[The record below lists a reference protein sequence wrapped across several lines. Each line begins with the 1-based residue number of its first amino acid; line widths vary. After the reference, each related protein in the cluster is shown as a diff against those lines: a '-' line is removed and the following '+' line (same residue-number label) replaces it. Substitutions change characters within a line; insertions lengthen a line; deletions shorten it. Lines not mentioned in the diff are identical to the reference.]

1 MRITMVGTGYV
12 GLVTGTCFANLGNEV
27 TCLDVDPKKIEKLK
41 SGISPIYEPG
51 LDEMIARNHK
61 AGRLQFTT
69 DKAPAFQSAEMIFI
83 CVGTPSDE
91 QGHADLKYVLAAAA
105 DIGKAIAMGPGETG
119 GDPEE
124 RRAKVIVVKSTVPVG
139 TNAKVRDEIRKH
151 TDKPFRM
158 ASNPEFLKEG
168 AAINDFMKP
177 DRVVVGVDDLDPG
190 KSENGTGGRMR
201 QLYEP
206 FVRNGHPIF
215 VMDIPSAEMVKY
227 AANAMLATKISFIN
241 EIANLCEAYGSNV
254 DEVWKGMTSDARIG
268 NKFLYPGLGYGG
280 SCFPKDT
287 LACVSMGKQSDTP
300 TPLLQAVHDV
310 NQQQR
315 LNFYDKIVNHFG
327 GEANLAGKTVAMW
340 GLAFK
345 PGTDDVREAPAL
357 TLAAKLTAAGATV
370 KAHDPVAHET
380 THLVLGDT
388 ISYHEKMYDTL
399 DGAVALVIC
408 TDWPEFKQPN
418 FAEVRSRLAD
428 PVIFDGRNLYKPALM
443 KDEGFTYISVGRAPI
458 NATPVTA
465 G

>member
-27 TCLDVDPKKIEKLK
+27 TCLDVDPAKIDKLNH
-41 SGISPIYEPG
+41 GISPIYEPG
-51 LDEMIARNHK
+51 LDEMIQRNHK

-69 DKAPAFQSAEMIFI
+69 DKTSAYQSAEMIFI

-91 QGHADLKYVLAAAA
+91 HGHADLKYVLAASA
-105 DIGKAIAMGPGETG
+105 DIGKAIEAGPGDTG

-124 RRAKVIVVKSTVPVG
+124 RRAKVVVVKSTVPVG
-139 TNAKVRDEIRKH
+139 TNAKVKAEIDKH
-151 TDKPFRM
+151 TNKPFRM

-177 DRVVVGVDDLDPG
+177 DRVVVGVDDL
-190 KSENGTGGRMR
+190 EGTGGRMR

-287 LACVSMGKQSDTP
+287 LACVSMGTQSDTP

-315 LNFYDKIVNHFG
+315 LNFYDKIVAHFG
-327 GEANLAGKTVAMW
+327 GESNLAGKTFGMW

-380 THLVLGDT
+380 TQIVLGDT
-388 ISYHEKMYDTL
+388 ISYHDQIYDTL
-399 DGAVALVIC
+399 DDADALVIC

-418 FAEVRSRLAD
+418 FAEVRGRLKD

-443 KDEGFTYISVGRAPI
+443 RDEGFTYISVGRSPV
-458 NATPVTA
+458 NADAVAA